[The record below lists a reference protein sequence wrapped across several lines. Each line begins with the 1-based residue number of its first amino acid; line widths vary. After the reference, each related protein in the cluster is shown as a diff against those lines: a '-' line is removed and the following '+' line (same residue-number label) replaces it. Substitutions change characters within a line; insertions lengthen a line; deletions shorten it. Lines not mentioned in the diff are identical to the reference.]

1 MLAMK
6 YVYGDY
12 QDSSRHIMFVLVCFI
27 SAILAVKEYNIITQK
42 EGIKR
47 LRDYSTEKNNLL
59 AEKNKMLTV
68 TMNNEIRI
76 ATLSERNR
84 IAREIHDNV
93 GHMLSRAIL
102 QLGAIMTVYR
112 KDTIYDNLVPIKYSL
127 DTAMNNIRESVHDL
141 HKDGFNVKE
150 TAESILS
157 ALGNYDID
165 PDFEAEIEALM
176 EKKHYDMVFTVNY
189 FALISNTCQK
199 MGVKYVSWT
208 CDNPLISMYH
218 ISVFNDC
225 NYIFTFDKTNYLEF
239 KEMGVKHIWYLPL
252 AVDVDRIDMI
262 LQKSEDSVKYRGD
275 IAFVGSLYER
285 NSYDKIKNRLPEYLR
300 GYFDAVMEA
309 QLNISG
315 ANIVEPMLT
324 TNILEQLQEY
334 FQLEKS
340 EGSFSDL
347 GLIFQTTVLGFKIA
361 EIERRRALIEL
372 SKHYR
377 VNVYS
382 NSDVSDLLRIQ
393 YCGSVDYWSEMPKV
407 FRMSKINLNFT
418 IPNIK
423 SGIPLRIWDVLGCGG
438 FLLTNYQAEIPYYF
452 KEGEDLVC
460 FDGLEDLCEKVG
472 YYLEH
477 EEERKRIAWNGYH
490 KVREKHSY
498 IERIHTILDTV
509 AGEDAK

>member
-1 MLAMK
+1 M
-6 YVYGDY
+6 
-12 QDSSRHIMFVLVCFI
+12 HILMYRWK
-27 SAILAVKEYNIITQK
+27 AYNY
-42 EGIKR
+42 
-47 LRDYSTEKNNLL
+47 RDIEQTFLLLGHTVDNIEQELGSYDVSPEFERVIEEK
-59 AEKNKMLTV
+59 
-68 TMNNEIRI
+68 IRG
-76 ATLSERNR
+76 T
-84 IAREIHDNV
+84 
-93 GHMLSRAIL
+93 
-102 QLGAIMTVYR
+102 
-112 KDTIYDNLVPIKYSL
+112 
-127 DTAMNNIRESVHDL
+127 
-141 HKDGFNVKE
+141 
-150 TAESILS
+150 
-157 ALGNYDID
+157 
-165 PDFEAEIEALM
+165 
-176 EKKHYDMVFTVNY
+176 HYDMVFTVNY
-189 FALISNTCQK
+189 FPLISNVCERT
-199 MGVKYVSWT
+199 GVKYISWT

-218 ISVFNDC
+218 ESVFHAC

-239 KEMGVKHIWYLPL
+239 RGMGVKHIWYLPL
-252 AVDVDRIDMI
+252 AVDTERMDA
-262 LQKSEDSVKYRGD
+262 LLGAPEEDGTTGIVRKGMKTAGTVPEGTGEAGRRKAAQDPEMQKYRGD
-275 IAFVGSLYER
+275 VAFVGSLYER

-372 SKHYR
+372 SKHYK

-477 EEERKRIAWNGYH
+477 EEERKRIAWNGYR

-498 IERIHTILDTV
+498 IERIRTILDTV
-509 AGEDAK
+509 AGEDTK

>member
-1 MLAMK
+1 M
-6 YVYGDY
+6 
-12 QDSSRHIMFVLVCFI
+12 HILMYRWK
-27 SAILAVKEYNIITQK
+27 AYNY
-42 EGIKR
+42 
-47 LRDYSTEKNNLL
+47 RDIEQTFLLLGHTVDNIEQELGSYDVSPEFERVIEEK
-59 AEKNKMLTV
+59 
-68 TMNNEIRI
+68 IRG
-76 ATLSERNR
+76 T
-84 IAREIHDNV
+84 
-93 GHMLSRAIL
+93 
-102 QLGAIMTVYR
+102 
-112 KDTIYDNLVPIKYSL
+112 
-127 DTAMNNIRESVHDL
+127 
-141 HKDGFNVKE
+141 
-150 TAESILS
+150 
-157 ALGNYDID
+157 
-165 PDFEAEIEALM
+165 
-176 EKKHYDMVFTVNY
+176 HYDMVFTVNY
-189 FALISNTCQK
+189 FPLISNVCERT
-199 MGVKYVSWT
+199 GVKYVSWT

-218 ISVFNDC
+218 ESVFHAC

-239 KEMGVKHIWYLPL
+239 RGMGVKHIWYLPL
-252 AVDVDRIDMI
+252 AVDTERMDALLGAPEKPERRNATQD
-262 LQKSEDSVKYRGD
+262 SEMRKYRGD
-275 IAFVGSLYER
+275 VAFVGSLYER

-438 FLLTNYQAEIPYYF
+438 FLLTNYQAEIPYYL